1 MRKNEYD
8 LFLKWKESGKGR
20 PLVLIGPRFVGKTWL
35 VKHFGEKEF
44 KQVIYI
50 NLEEMKEINELFSKD
65 IPYEELLNKT
75 ANLFGFFEFNPN
87 ETLFIVE
94 EIQNSPNILDLM
106 KYIHEKIPPFYLI
119 ITSSNPGVFLNENID
134 IFKDKVQIIN
144 MKPLS
149 FDMFLNFI
157 NHNLYLEYSKISFD
171 NNIDKIIHNQL
182 NNILLN
188 YLACGG
194 YPLNVLTYK
203 SSKNLNKVDAS
214 IDNLIKDVKYDF
226 TINSQDIKP
235 KWILQIWDS
244 IPSQLNN
251 KLKKFIFTQLGQNV
265 RSREYF
271 DVIKWLV
278 KSMLIYKLDQVKN
291 PNNKIPLK
299 NNVEK
304 KGYRLLLNDV
314 GIAKRLLSITNE
326 QIFLNKEYPNK
337 NVFFEIFV
345 YSQLSY
351 LFKRKNMVYYSKG
364 NFELDILLEYRE
376 LLIPIN
382 IKGSLLKANNA
393 MKNYIKHN
401 DVSIAIQYSFNYL
414 KFENNLLIIP
424 FYLINKTKEFLDFI
438 INQNLHDKK

>member
-1 MRKNEYD
+1 MFD
-8 LFLKWKESGKGR
+8 LK
-20 PLVLIGPRFVGKTWL
+20 
-35 VKHFGEKEF
+35 
-44 KQVIYI
+44 
-50 NLEEMKEINELFSKD
+50 ELFKMGGTISKKS
-65 IPYEELLNKT
+65 E
-75 ANLFGFFEFNPN
+75 
-87 ETLFIVE
+87 IVVGG
-94 EIQNSPNILDLM
+94 IGLIFL
-106 KYIHEKIPPFYLI
+106 LI
-119 ITSSNPGVFLNENID
+119 IWYLVTKNGLIPTKILPNPVDVVKSYSALITELELFYDID
-134 IFKDKVQIIN
+134 TNDLRRSHVVYQ
-144 MKPLS
+144 
-149 FDMFLNFI
+149 
-157 NHNLYLEYSKISFD
+157 
-171 NNIDKIIHNQL
+171 
-182 NNILLN
+182 
-188 YLACGG
+188 
-194 YPLNVLTYK
+194 
-203 SSKNLNKVDAS
+203 
-214 IDNLIKDVKYDF
+214 DVKYDF